1 MEHMNPIPNDATIGL
16 AERLADRAGAVIVPY
31 FRAGLD
37 ADDKSD
43 GSPVTRAD
51 RAAEEAMRA
60 ILSEAAPDHGI
71 IGEEFGRTR
80 DDAEFVWVLDPI
92 DGTKAFIA
100 GKPLFVILIAL
111 LHQGRPVLG
120 LIDQPVTRERWV
132 GAAGRPTLFCGPV
145 PGAPRSSASPART
158 RACSGLPSARFSS
171 TGPQYF
177 KEPELRAVEA
187 VRARTKLTSW
197 GGDGYQYGLV
207 ASGCLDLVIEAGLAI
222 HDWAAL
228 EPVIAGAGGVVTD
241 WEGRP
246 LDTSSGGRVVAA
258 GDRRCHAEAIE
269 ALARHGG
276 DQQQRAPVE

>member
-1 MEHMNPIPNDATIGL
+1 MDTTLSDATIEL
-16 AERLADRAGAVIVPY
+16 AQRLADRAGAVILPY

-60 ILSEAAPDHGI
+60 ALAEAVPDHGI

-100 GKPLFVILIAL
+100 GKPLFVTLIAL
-111 LHQGRPVLG
+111 LYRGRPVLG
-120 LIDQPVTRERWV
+120 VIDQPVTRERWV
-132 GAAGRPTLFCGPV
+132 GAAGRPTLFNG
-145 PGAPRSSASPART
+145 SPART
-158 RACSGLPSARFSS
+158 RACSALASARFSS

-177 KEPELRAVEA
+177 KEAELPAVEA

-207 ASGCLDLVIEAGLAI
+207 ASGCVDLVIEAGLAL

-228 EPVIAGAGGVVTD
+228 EPVIAGAGGIVTD

-246 LDTSSGGRVVAA
+246 LDASSGGRVVAA
-258 GDRRCHAEAIE
+258 GDRRCHAEALE
-269 ALARHGG
+269 TLTASRG
-276 DQQQRAPVE
+276 P